1 MNLFH
6 LCNHIYC
13 AYINVK
19 GILLSGLLQNDS
31 GIWIINCLL
40 KGQLSCLHKH
50 LERHLCFSHKVLNH
64 NFVYFLP
71 PLYEVSKNYLCS
83 CDSMNRGIEGYG
95 NRWKLWLSQIP
106 KVTTKVTDTIEIWNY
121 MSKPFVLFHCS
132 IKGGRL
138 LLRCGMF
145 AIFSLEQNNILYLYG
160 TFEFHLIQ

>member
-1 MNLFH
+1 M
-6 LCNHIYC
+6 I
-13 AYINVK
+13 
-19 GILLSGLLQNDS
+19 
-31 GIWIINCLL
+31 
-40 KGQLSCLHKH
+40 
-50 LERHLCFSHKVLNH
+50 
-64 NFVYFLP
+64 VYFLP

-95 NRWKLWLSQIP
+95 NRWKLWLSQLP

-145 AIFSLEQNNILYLYG
+145 AIFSLEQNNILCLYS
-160 TFEFHLIQ
+160 TFEFHLIQSFSKYCFCAYYMNCTMKECIHGNVIFSVFKELQIHNSS